1 MFENENIV
9 NDMQEEVVV
18 PQESENQV
26 SSAEDD
32 TQQSGDVAT
41 PETDIT
47 KPTQSREDNA
57 MFASLRREKE
67 MLSGCLKELGYT
79 GDIKDIALRIEAEK
93 KGTTVEE
100 IKRSEKELEERIN
113 ADPRIVE
120 AERLR
125 RDATFAKDL
134 QAIKEVYPDCKA
146 ESVQELGDIFL
157 NLMQSGKISAVDAYA
172 AQLAH
177 DERKAS
183 KIPPKIGEIKSKTP
197 DIKEY
202 YSQEDVDN
210 LSAEELDNPVIR
222 AKIKKSMERW

>member
-41 PETDIT
+41 PETDVT
-47 KPTQSREDNA
+47 KPIQSREDNA
-57 MFASLRREKE
+57 MFAEMRREKE
-67 MLSGCLKELGYT
+67 LLSKCLSDLGYT
-79 GDIKDIALRIEAEK
+79 GDIKDISLQIKAEK
-93 KGTTVEE
+93 TGISVDEMKKT
-100 IKRSEKELEERIN
+100 EKEFEERIN

-202 YSQEDVDN
+202 YSMEDVDN
-210 LSAEELDNPVIR
+210 LSEEELDNPVIR